1 LHEQKTGI
9 NIFIDVKKLTLIG
22 ILSLTISAVYSQQ
35 DMLIFKK
42 NNKTIDRY
50 WKGMTFAFQ
59 LKNGQWQKG
68 EITGIRNDSFFIRPM
83 IVNYSFW
90 GTDTLHYFIQ
100 GFSVSDIYAL
110 PKKGVL
116 IDHKNGQYQISSSG
130 GHVHWYWIK
139 SGWIFRVGAIG
150 YATLHITNGL
160 IQNDFSFSESKEE
173 LGIAAGVF
181 LFGVLL
187 KQLYTPTLRVK
198 GKYHMEYLNLSQ

>member
-1 LHEQKTGI
+1 MY
-9 NIFIDVKKLTLIG
+9 
-22 ILSLTISAVYSQQ
+22 AVYSQQ
-35 DMLIFKK
+35 DILIFKK
-42 NNKTIDRY
+42 NNRTVDRY

-59 LKNGQWQKG
+59 LKNGQWEKG
-68 EITGIRNDSFFIRPM
+68 EITKIRKDSFYIRPM

-110 PKKGVL
+110 PQKGVL
-116 IDHKNGQYQISSSG
+116 IDYKNGQYQISRSG
-130 GHVHWYWIK
+130 GNVHWYWIK

-160 IQNDFSFSESKEE
+160 IQNDLSFSESKEE

-187 KQLYTPTLRVK
+187 KKLYKPTLRVK
-198 GKYHMEYLNLSQ
+198 GKYHLETLDLSN